1 MSKIEEKD
9 KGILHQVMFST
20 LMCTCTVYD
29 FGYMFQI
36 TSTKAAIEK
45 SYYRIDVIERLLAAQ
60 DMAEERRAELAALKQ
75 ILRQSEQEI
84 ETLHFANR
92 ATTKI
97 AAAVMFGIVFIFC
110 IYAIISNDN

>member
-1 MSKIEEKD
+1 
-9 KGILHQVMFST
+9 MFST
-20 LMCTCTVYD
+20 LMFTVSN
-29 FGYMFQI
+29 FCIFQI

-60 DMAEERRAELAALKQ
+60 DMAKERRAELESELAALKQ

-97 AAAVMFGIVFIFC
+97 AAAVMFGIVFLFC